1 MAAVTL
7 VPIAGQIPPLGGA
20 QAYTA
25 DLAARRAK
33 TMATIGS
40 DAVLVMWSAP
50 QRLYSD
56 DVHYEYRQESNLLYL
71 TGIDQPGT
79 ILVLVPGA
87 QSQKEHL
94 FVRRGEPL
102 RELWSGHTSD
112 GGGSHGAERHRE
124 RARAARRLK
133 PSTRSWRGC
142 WPALEEPAAG
152 KSWSARAAS
161 TATRGDGDEDVEMR
175 RARSDVGA

>member
-1 MAAVTL
+1 MAALAL
-7 VPIAGQIPPLGGA
+7 VPIAGQIPPFGGV

-56 DVHYEYRQESNLLYL
+56 DVHYEYRQETNLLYL
-71 TGIDQPGT
+71 TGIDQPDT

-87 QSQKEHL
+87 KSQKEHL
-94 FVRRGEPL
+94 FVR
-102 RELWSGHTSD
+102 LWRSASRAVERAHVD
-112 GGGSHGAERHRE
+112 GGGSHRAEWHRQRAHTAWDGSVRCLHGE
-124 RARAARRLK
+124 ALRWFGGPGSRKSWRAR
-133 PSTRSWRGC
+133 
-142 WPALEEPAAG
+142 
-152 KSWSARAAS
+152 
-161 TATRGDGDEDVEMR
+161 TA
-175 RARSDVGA
+175 